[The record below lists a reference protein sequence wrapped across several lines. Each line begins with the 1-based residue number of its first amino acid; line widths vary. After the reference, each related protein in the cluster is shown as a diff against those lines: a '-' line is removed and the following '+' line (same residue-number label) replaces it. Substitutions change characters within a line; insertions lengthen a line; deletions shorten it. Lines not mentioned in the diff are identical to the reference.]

1 MITSKSK
8 FTGNRFS
15 RPPRVD
21 SRYRP
26 SRNDDRPRWPAEATS
41 RKGNTT
47 VMSQIVM
54 FFAAMNRPSKQQP
67 VGQYKAHT
75 TNEEMMGLL

>member
-1 MITSKSK
+1 
-8 FTGNRFS
+8 
-15 RPPRVD
+15 
-21 SRYRP
+21 
-26 SRNDDRPRWPAEATS
+26 
-41 RKGNTT
+41 
-47 VMSQIVM
+47 MSHIVT